1 MDGPVRLNFRCFRIR
16 CFRVRS
22 FGAGCLRAIVLS
34 IFTLLTISHAVAA
47 GNESTLAGEIE
58 SKQTGSYVE
67 LPFQVPAG
75 VDRLSVALSYT
86 GKADHSV
93 LDLGVADPQRIR
105 GWSGGN
111 KDHFT
116 ISASDATPSYLP
128 GPVVPGTW
136 KLILGVANVRP
147 GKTVQYRA
155 TVTMVMANAP
165 SVDSFADGPLN
176 TSARWYRGDLHMHT
190 RESDGSCTSQSG
202 HSVPCP
208 VFVTV
213 QAAITRGLD
222 FIAITDHNTTAQ
234 YNAERELQGYFDK
247 LLLIPGR
254 EITTYR
260 GHTNVYGTTRARLP
274 SGGCGQ
280 ADGSIAVRAGAADGS
295 SGVHQPS
302 GAQPR

>member
-1 MDGPVRLNFRCFRIR
+1 MKLDTFF
-16 CFRVRS
+16 
-22 FGAGCLRAIVLS
+22 AGCLQVGTLRPSRLRAI
-34 IFTLLTISHAVAA
+34 LLLGSALFTISHAVAE
-47 GNESTLAGEIE
+47 GSELMLSGEIE

-75 VDRLSVALSYT
+75 VDRLSVMLSYT

-128 GPVVPGTW
+128 GPIVPGTW
-136 KLILGVANVRP
+136 KLILGVANIRT
-147 GKTVQYRA
+147 GKVVQYRA
-155 TVTMVMANAP
+155 VVTMLMADAP
-165 SVDSFADGPLN
+165 SVDSFTDAALN
-176 TSARWYRGDLHMHT
+176 TNPRWYRGDLHMHT
-190 RESDGSCTSQSG
+190 GESDGSCTSQSG

-213 QAAITRGLD
+213 QTAIVRGLD
-222 FIAITDHNTTAQ
+222 FIAITDHNTTAH

-254 EITTYR
+254 EALR
-260 GHTNVYGTTRARLP
+260 
-274 SGGCGQ
+274 
-280 ADGSIAVRAGAADGS
+280 IAVTPTSTAPRAHLTSAWRLRASRRSNRS
-295 SGVHQPS
+295 SS
-302 GAQPR
+302 RRRR